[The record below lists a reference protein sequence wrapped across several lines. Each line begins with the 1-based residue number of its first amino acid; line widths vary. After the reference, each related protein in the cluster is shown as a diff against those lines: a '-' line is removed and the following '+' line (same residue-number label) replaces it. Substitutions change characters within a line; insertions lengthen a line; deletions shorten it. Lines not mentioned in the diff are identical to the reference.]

1 MTIPFWLK
9 NFQLVFNENKNEE
22 IMPQIKGKKVSLF
35 SRFFRCWH
43 GRLSRPF
50 VEGKLVYRSCVKCG
64 ARRPYDPKTLRC
76 YSSFYYPSV
85 NLENQ
90 D

>member
-9 NFQLVFNENKNEE
+9 NFQLAFSENINEE
-22 IMPQIKGKKVSLF
+22 TQPQIKGKKVSLF
-35 SRFFRCWH
+35 SRLFRCWH
-43 GRLSRPF
+43 GKLSRPF

-64 ARRPYDPKTLRC
+64 ARRLYDPKTFQN
-76 YSSFYYPSV
+76 YGGFYYPSV
-85 NLENQ
+85 NSENE